1 MSRLLYIRHAQASFM
16 KENYDQL
23 SDLGFR
29 QSLILGQ
36 HLVASN
42 YRFNKIYV
50 GPLVRHWQTMEK
62 VQEAYTAKG
71 ISLPEPVQI
80 EELKEHQG
88 MEVMARLL
96 PQLIAQY
103 DVVKKWTDE
112 AQENPTLRKKNHLR
126 IFTWFMKRWAADQI
140 ELAHPA
146 DLEPWSV
153 FRKRVSQGMEKII
166 SDQEKG
172 LNIAVFTSGGT
183 VAASLGHALE
193 MEKEERIVELNGIV
207 KNTSMT
213 TFLFSSGRVSLQSFN
228 EVPHL
233 SEKELITYV

>member
-1 MSRLLYIRHAQASFM
+1 
-16 KENYDQL
+16 
-23 SDLGFR
+23 
-29 QSLILGQ
+29 
-36 HLVASN
+36 
-42 YRFNKIYV
+42 
-50 GPLVRHWQTMEK
+50 
-62 VQEAYTAKG
+62 
-71 ISLPEPVQI
+71 
-80 EELKEHQG
+80 

-96 PQLIAQY
+96 PQLIEQY
-103 DVVKKWTDE
+103 EVVQKWTDE
-112 AQENPTLRKKNHLR
+112 AQENPALRKKNHLR

-140 ELAHPA
+140 ELEHPA

-153 FRKRVSQGMEKII
+153 FRKRVSLGMEKII
-166 SDQEKG
+166 SDQGKG